1 MHTLNG
7 KQYKI
12 HTVTQDDI
20 ARNDAL
26 DYSDLGEKYILLNGC
41 FYFI

>member
-1 MHTLNG
+1 MYMLNG

-12 HTVTQDDI
+12 HVVTQDDI
-20 ARNDAL
+20 AQNDVL
-26 DYSDLGEKYILLNGC
+26 DHSDLGEKYILVNGC